1 MTIMDRREFLKLT
14 GVAGLG
20 LIAPTMPRIAWAST
34 AAGEAYTGT
43 FWVFVQA
50 TGGWDP
56 TSLCDPKGHLG
67 EDDPDPMNKAYHR
80 DDILTAGSIH
90 YAPVGYN
97 EAFFTKYQNRL
108 LVLNG
113 VDMQTNGHDS
123 GRRHAFSGSLK
134 EMQPSLP
141 ALLAHA
147 AAPSAALAF
156 ISNGGYDHTA
166 GLIAPTRVDDT
177 GSLANLA
184 YPGRIQPGSS
194 TDTWHSEATNARLL
208 KAINDRQERQ
218 LAKST
223 LPIERKAMNAL
234 FTARSGRNELKRLTE
249 FLPAELDPVRMKRQ
263 AQVAVA
269 SYKAGITVSATITQG
284 GFDTH
289 NSHDQNH
296 IPRLAS
302 LLEGVDFLMEEAERQ
317 GVADKMVVMVGSD
330 FGRTPGYNEN
340 NGKDH
345 WSVGSMLLMGQ
356 GIRGGRVIGAT
367 TERHRPLTV
376 NPQSLELDDGGIRLK
391 PAHVH
396 RAIHRAAGITEIDAL
411 RMHRVDGED
420 LDLLT

>member
-1 MTIMDRREFLKLT
+1 MDRREFLKLT
-14 GVAGLG
+14 GIAGLG
-20 LIAPTMPRIAWAST
+20 LVTPMIPRSAWAT
-34 AAGEAYTGT
+34 AAAGEPYSGT

-56 TSLCDPKGHLG
+56 TSLCDPKGNRG
-67 EDDPDPMNKAYHR
+67 EVDSDPMNKAYHH
-80 DDILTAGSIH
+80 DDIQTAGPIH

-97 EAFFTKYQNRL
+97 DTFFSKYQNQL

-134 EMQPSLP
+134 ELQPCLP

-147 AAPSAALAF
+147 AAPSAALSF

-166 GLIAPTRVDDT
+166 GLVAPTRVDDT
-177 GSLANLA
+177 GSLTNLA
-184 YPGRIQPGSS
+184 YPDRIQPGST
-194 TDTWHSEATNARLL
+194 TDTWHSEATHARLN
-208 KAINDRQERQ
+208 KAISDRQARQ
-218 LAKST
+218 LAKVT
-223 LPIERKAMNAL
+223 LPIEERAMNAL

-269 SYKAGITVSATITQG
+269 SYKAGITVAATITQG

-289 NSHDQNH
+289 NNHDQSH

-302 LLEGVDFLMEEAERQ
+302 LLEGVDFLVEEAERQ
-317 GVADKMVVMVGSD
+317 GIADQMVVMVGSD

-345 WSVGSMLLMGQ
+345 WSVGSMLLMGK
-356 GIRGGRVIGAT
+356 GIRGGRVLGAT

-376 NPQSLELDDGGIRLK
+376 NPQTLELDENGIRLK

-396 RAIHRAAGITEIDAL
+396 RAIHRAAGITELEAL
-411 RMHRVDGED
+411 RRHPVDGEN